1 MIVGGLAGTALISRN
16 SRFWIPTAVV
26 SLPIGLVAFR
36 SLDGVDGLA
45 AEILRS
51 AGVNDLARGIAPHWS
66 RTGFSAVAA
75 LIFVAAALANV
86 MLVNTLGT
94 RCVAN
99 WNSRGQR
106 C

>member
-1 MIVGGLAGTALISRN
+1 LTGIAFPHALIVGGLAGTALISRN

-75 LIFVAAALANV
+75 LIFVAAALAN
-86 MLVNTLGT
+86 
-94 RCVAN
+94 
-99 WNSRGQR
+99 
-106 C
+106 